1 MYFLDFFA
9 YIIYQFLQI
18 FKFCVIIYVIFSML
32 ISFGII
38 NYNNKLISIVMDF
51 FYKLIEP
58 SLKFIRKFL
67 PNLGSIDLSPV
78 VLIIILEALQFVMTK
93 YGF

>member
-32 ISFGII
+32 ISFGIV

-51 FYKLIEP
+51 FI
-58 SLKFIRKFL
+58 
-67 PNLGSIDLSPV
+67 N
-78 VLIIILEALQFVMTK
+78 
-93 YGF
+93 